1 MLKGCVQPTKNLPYH
16 LLVLLAAALPV
27 PPPPVDI
34 FLGEVPQQPLE
45 QLIGLVMRL
54 VLVQVQRGQSLE
66 LIRRLLPLDTRAREQ
81 QLFYIN
87 M

>member
-1 MLKGCVQPTKNLPYH
+1 MQPTKNLPYH
-16 LLVLLAAALPV
+16 LLVLLAAPL
-27 PPPPVDI
+27 PPPVDT